1 MAFSHLYPEGPE
13 CGAIE
18 EVARTLILK
27 KTLQVEDLLAHL
39 STLTVTYLFLK
50 QTLWLSAS
58 STSSCKPTIYGQQPI
73 LLDCTDEETP
83 DSWIQVDLPKLNELM
98 VGPGQEFCSTLS
110 PLPQTCSSLAYAT
123 LSLESKLLPQLR
135 SKQAIS
141 LVFSFLALSKRA

>member
-1 MAFSHLYPEGPE
+1 MQTNYLWPITNPSLLED
-13 CGAIE
+13 
-18 EVARTLILK
+18 AR
-27 KTLQVEDLLAHL
+27 A
-39 STLTVTYLFLK
+39 LTVFKLYSFEHR
-50 QTLWLSAS
+50 
-58 STSSCKPTIYGQQPI
+58 
-73 LLDCTDEETP
+73 TDEETP
-83 DSWIQVDLPKLNELM
+83 DSWMQVDLPKLNELM